1 MLLHEISSGGGPE
14 QAEVVKIVREEAP
27 LLDYLH
33 FFTYPGRSHNLS
45 ADEDITTDAEFR
57 NLGDDYTVADD
68 YEPAEVSFS
77 LKIFG
82 KDLTVDQ
89 AYLDG
94 LGLPG
99 GVDAAQA
106 VGSAL
111 GVQRRRFARNL
122 GRNLN
127 NYFINGSSVTSSKQ
141 FEGLRRAIATQQGA
155 SQTLDVLGDN
165 GLVVSM
171 GNDNTAK
178 TRQQQFVE
186 ALQVLI
192 SSIAGGAQVL
202 IMNSLIISRLT
213 TIAKEQCST
222 TLDQFGRL
230 ITSFNGVPLIPAGF
244 SRTGAELLPFS
255 ETRGTSVSKC
265 STVLALRSEEMA
277 YWSFKTTPSGIKV
290 YDPIR
295 VGNKYVQTVELQ
307 LDSGEPFNARSL
319 AALPGVML
327 A

>member
-14 QAEVVKIVREEAP
+14 QAEVVNLVRKECP
-27 LLDYLH
+27 LLEYLH
-33 FFTYPGRSHNLS
+33 FFTYPGRSHDLS
-45 ADEDITTDAEFR
+45 ADDDITTNAEFR

-68 YEPAEVSFS
+68 YSPAEVSFS

-82 KDLTVDQ
+82 KELTVDQ

-99 GVDAAQA
+99 GSDPAQA

-127 NYFINGSSVTSSKQ
+127 NYFINGNSDTSPKQ
-141 FEGLRRAIATQQGA
+141 FEGMRRAISEQQPS
-155 SQTLDVLGDN
+155 SQTLTALGDN
-165 GLVVSM
+165 GLEVAM

-178 TRQQQFVE
+178 KAQQKFLE
-186 ALQVLI
+186 ALQELI
-192 SSIAGGAQVL
+192 SAVSGGALVL
-202 IMNSLIISRLT
+202 QMNSKIITRLS
-213 TIAKEQCST
+213 TIAKEQCT
-222 TLDQFGRL
+222 TTMDQFGRL
-230 ITSFNGVPLIPAGF
+230 ITSYNGIPLIPAGYD
-244 SRTGAELLPFS
+244 RTGAELLPFT
-255 ETRGTSVSKC
+255 ETVGTSTSKC
-265 STVLALRSEEMA
+265 STILAMRSEEMA

-307 LDSGEPFNARSL
+307 LDSGEPFNNRSL

-327 A
+327 

>member
-14 QAEVVKIVREEAP
+14 QAEVVQLMRQECPILE
-27 LLDYLH
+27 YLH

-45 ADEDITTDAEFR
+45 ADDDITTNAEFR
-57 NLGDDYTVADD
+57 SLGDDYTVTDD
-68 YEPAEVSFS
+68 YDPSEVSFS

-127 NYFINGSSVTSSKQ
+127 NYIINGNSSTSAKQ
-141 FEGLRRAIATQQGA
+141 FEGMRRVISQQLGA
-155 SQTLDVLGDN
+155 SQTLDSLGAN
-165 GLVVSM
+165 GLAVVM
-171 GNDNTAK
+171 GNDNAAK
-178 TRQQQFVE
+178 AAQQKFVE
-186 ALQVLI
+186 ALQDLI
-192 SSIAGGAQVL
+192 SAVAGGATVL
-202 IMNSLIISRLT
+202 QMNRKIINRLSTIAREQCTT
-213 TIAKEQCST
+213 TI
-222 TLDQFGRL
+222 DQFGRP
-230 ITSFNGVPLIPAGF
+230 ITSFNGVPLLPAGF
-244 SRTGAELLPFS
+244 DRTGAELLPFT
-255 ETRGTSVSKC
+255 ETLGTSTSKC
-265 STVLALRSEEMA
+265 STVLAMRSEEMA

-295 VGNKYVQTVELQ
+295 VGNKYTQTVELQ

-327 A
+327 S

>member
-14 QAEVVKIVREEAP
+14 QAEVVQIVRQEAP
-27 LLDYLH
+27 LVDHLH
-33 FFTYPGRSHNLS
+33 FFTYPGRSHDLS
-45 ADEDITTDAEFR
+45 ADDDITTDAEFR
-57 NLGDDYTVADD
+57 SLGDDYTVVDD

-77 LKIFG
+77 LKIMG

-94 LGLPG
+94 IGLPG
-99 GVDAAQA
+99 GSDPAQA

-127 NYFINGSSVTSSKQ
+127 NYFINGSTATSAKQ
-141 FEGLRRAIATQQGA
+141 FEGMRRAIATQQPA
-155 SQTLDVLGDN
+155 SQTLTALGDN
-165 GLVVSM
+165 GLEVVM

-178 TRQQQFVE
+178 KAQQKFLE
-186 ALQVLI
+186 ALQALI
-192 SSIAGGAQVL
+192 SAVSGGAQVL
-202 IMNSLIISRLT
+202 VMNSLIIGRLT

-222 TLDQFGRL
+222 TIDQFGRL
-230 ITSFNGVPLIPAGF
+230 IKSFNGVPLIPAGY
-244 SRTGAELLPFS
+244 SKTGSELLPFT
-255 ETRGTSVSKC
+255 ETVGTSTSKC
-265 STVLALRSEEMA
+265 STILAMRSEEMA

-295 VGNKYVQTVELQ
+295 VGNKYTQTVELQ
-307 LDSGEPFNARSL
+307 LDSGEPFNSRSL

-327 A
+327 